1 MLTPSQNA
9 AHGFRRGLRIGGHLT
24 LWLLVSAISPCFSE
38 SNGESPRT
46 GQAEHRVGLA
56 DSRLGY
62 ESTRFVTDSK
72 VVLRHKGERLPL
84 DELARN
90 PPLGLPPLPMPLNS
104 AEIDL
109 GRSLF
114 FDRRLSVNETLS
126 CAMCHIP
133 EQGFTQNELS
143 TPVGHLGKGVRRNVP
158 SLYNVAFSKVLFLDG
173 RETSLEAQIW
183 SPLLAANEMAN
194 PSRVAV
200 LTKLSGIE
208 TYRRQFEEL
217 YPAGLTETTLGRAL
231 AAYQRALLS
240 ADSPFDRWY
249 YSEVERPDH
258 AVNELRNPSLAE
270 EGFKIFRDKGCD
282 SCHHI
287 GPAHALFTDGAF
299 HNTGMGYLRDQRA
312 IRPAKVQLAPGV
324 YVVPTV
330 DTETEIF
337 ADDGRYEVTAL
348 KEDRWRYR
356 TPSLRNVAL
365 TAPYMHDGSLATLE
379 QVVAFYGAGGGEDPA
394 RDPRVRELSLSQD
407 EQRALVE
414 FLQSL
419 TSVHVDALV
428 SDARSVL
435 IGERSASGQ

>member
-1 MLTPSQNA
+1 M
-9 AHGFRRGLRIGGHLT
+9 RIGGHLT

-84 DELARN
+84 DELARD

-231 AAYQRALLS
+231 AAVRSLPDDRLEARRELVDLALPVRDDGGRRDHEIELLLILALGPEQQRDRLNRLTEAHVVGENAAAVQLVKEHEPREAFLLV
-240 ADSPFDRWY
+240 RTKIG
-249 YSEVERPDH
+249 
-258 AVNELRNPSLAE
+258 L
-270 EGFKIFRDKGCD
+270 EGAR
-282 SCHHI
+282 
-287 GPAHALFTDGAF
+287 
-299 HNTGMGYLRDQRA
+299 LRDARN
-312 IRPAKVQLAPGV
+312 L
-324 YVVPTV
+324 V
-330 DTETEIF
+330 DVL
-337 ADDGRYEVTAL
+337 D
-348 KEDRWRYR
+348 
-356 TPSLRNVAL
+356 LR
-365 TAPYMHDGSLATLE
+365 E
-379 QVVAFYGAGGGEDPA
+379 
-394 RDPRVRELSLSQD
+394 
-407 EQRALVE
+407 
-414 FLQSL
+414 
-419 TSVHVDALV
+419 
-428 SDARSVL
+428 
-435 IGERSASGQ
+435 ERLR